1 MEKRKTSLSTLDR
14 GTLAAI
20 VVSALGYFVDVYDIA
35 IFSIVRVAS
44 LKSLGVSDGELLKAG
59 ASLLNAQMIGM
70 LLGGLLWGILGDK
83 IGRIQVL
90 FGSILL
96 YSVANLANA
105 FVVTVDQYFWCRFIA
120 GIGLAGEIGAGITL
134 VSELLPKESRGLGT
148 TLVATVGL
156 LGGVVSAIVGD
167 LLKWQSAYI
176 IGGLMGLLLLLL
188 RVSVAESTVFAS
200 VKNQEGVPR
209 GDIRLFLLSW
219 RRLLRYVGCVL
230 VGVPLWYAYG
240 IIVTFSPE
248 IAKALDIQGSVK
260 TSHATIYYCTAM
272 TIGDLISGLLSQ
284 YLRTRKSTIAYLLV
298 GGLGSIFLTLQLSGL
313 SVESFYYLCALFGF
327 CMGYW
332 AVYITAAAEQFG
344 TNVRATVTTSIP
356 NFVRG
361 SVVILTFLLTFFQ
374 ESGLSLLASVEVLG
388 VLVAMGSLVSL
399 FFMRETYGVDLNF
412 LELDNKSNTV
422 EPLVPFPVVQ
432 NEAGFD
438 RAGGWD

>member
-1 MEKRKTSLSTLDR
+1 MERRTGLPPSLDR

-20 VVSALGYFVDVYDIA
+20 VVSALGYFIDVYDIA
-35 IFSIVRVAS
+35 IFSIVRVVS
-44 LKSLGVSDGELLKAG
+44 LKSLGVPDEELLKAG

-83 IGRIQVL
+83 VGRIQVL

-96 YSVANLANA
+96 YSVANLTNA

-156 LGGVVSAIVGD
+156 FGGVVSAVVGD
-167 LLKWQSAYI
+167 LLQWQSAYI
-176 IGGLMGLLLLLL
+176 IGGVMGLLLLLL
-188 RVSVAESTVFAS
+188 RVSVAESAVFSA
-200 VKNQEGVPR
+200 VKSQKGIRR
-209 GDIRLFLLSW
+209 GDVRLFLSW
-219 RRLLRYVGCVL
+219 RRLLRYVSCIL

-240 IIVTFSPE
+240 ILVTFSPE
-248 IAKALDIQGSVK
+248 IAKALDIQGQVK

-272 TIGDLISGLLSQ
+272 TIGDLVSGLLSQ
-284 YLRTRKSTIAYLLV
+284 YLRARKRTIAYLLV
-298 GGLGSIFLTLQLSGL
+298 GGLGSIFLTLHSSGL
-313 SVESFYYLCALFGF
+313 SIGSFYTLCALFGF

-374 ESGLSLLASVEVLG
+374 DSGLNLIESVEVLG
-388 VLVAMGSLVSL
+388 ILVAVGSLGSL
-399 FFMRETYGVDLNF
+399 FLMRETYGIDLNF
-412 LELDNKSNTV
+412 VETDNDIIAIT
-422 EPLVPFPVVQ
+422 PVVNHTVMQ
-432 NEAGFD
+432 NEASFD
-438 RAGGWD
+438 KAEGWQ